1 MEGGRGKLGEGRRRE
16 KGRELGEGRG
26 EEGKGEG
33 RGEGKGEYFT
43 TNHQCK

>member
-1 MEGGRGKLGEGRRRE
+1 MEGGRGKLGEGQRRE